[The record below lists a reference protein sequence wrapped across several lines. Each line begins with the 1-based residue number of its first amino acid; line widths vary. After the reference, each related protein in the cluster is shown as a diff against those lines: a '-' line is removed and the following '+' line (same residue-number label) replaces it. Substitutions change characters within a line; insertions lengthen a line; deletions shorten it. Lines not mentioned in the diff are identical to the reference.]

1 MRRWRIEQL
10 LEELPPDSPYNR
22 FLPAT
27 ENYYQTKK
35 RQKNKDSIILD
46 YAFFDLKFAWRF
58 AQSFVEM
65 DRGLPL
71 SAQEEHYINRA
82 WDYGMDKEWDPI
94 IGHAFA
100 LENPHH
106 KRKRDMVKSMLLIPD
121 KSLAEIADTV
131 DLEEEDI
138 EAYEFLFFDIRDRM
152 REKDFIAKLVFP
164 DGIQSEFRENFI
176 IQEDLGQLMMRAAHS
191 HGQPLLDAVGGF
203 KSAGNGGECN
213 SAEASQRM
221 ESSMMSNGLLLS
233 QLGLYNQHNVPGIN
247 HAKSIMLASKQAGA
261 PQKVDDDIVG
271 LGGMGIAFSIANDV
285 MKLQEKDVEYRNF
298 VRSKIAERDAKAR
311 GKIIPME
318 GQIEWVDRRLQTRSI
333 HYRECQLSSLDGKT
347 G

>member
-1 MRRWRIEQL
+1 MRHWRIEQL
-10 LEELPPDSPYNR
+10 LEELPPNSPYNR

-35 RQKNKDSIILD
+35 KQKNKDSIILD

-65 DRGLPL
+65 DRSLPM

-82 WDYGMDKEWDPI
+82 WDYGMDKEWDPV

-106 KRKRDMVKSMLLIPD
+106 KRKRDTVKAMLLIPE
-121 KSLAEIADTV
+121 KTLAEIADYV

-152 REKDFIAKLVFP
+152 KERDFIAKLVFP

-176 IQEDLGQLMMRAAHS
+176 VQEDLGQLMMRVAHS
-191 HGQPLLDAVGGF
+191 HGQQLLEAVGGF
-203 KSAGNGGECN
+203 KSAGYDFNADESGHKM
-213 SAEASQRM
+213 EAAI
-221 ESSMMSNGLLLS
+221 MSNGLLLS
-233 QLGLYNQHNVPGIN
+233 QLGLYNQHNVPGIE
-247 HAKSIMLASKQAGA
+247 HAKDIMMASKQVGA
-261 PQKVDDDIVG
+261 PQKVDDDVVG
-271 LGGMGIAFSIANDV
+271 LGAMGIAFAIANDIA
-285 MKLQEKDVEYRNF
+285 KLQEEDLRFRNF
-298 VRSKIAERDAKAR
+298 ARSKIAEREMKAR
-311 GKIIPME
+311 GKIIPM
-318 GQIEWVDRRLQTRSI
+318 
-333 HYRECQLSSLDGKT
+333 DGNGK
-347 G
+347 